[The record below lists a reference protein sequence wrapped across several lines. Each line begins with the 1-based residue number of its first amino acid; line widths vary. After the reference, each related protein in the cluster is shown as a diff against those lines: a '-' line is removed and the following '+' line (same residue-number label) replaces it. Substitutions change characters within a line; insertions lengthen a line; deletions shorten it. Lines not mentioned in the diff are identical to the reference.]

1 MKKRITLNLSEDVV
15 RLLEDLPGSASS
27 VAEAALRDGLR
38 LRAHQQAL
46 LEWLD
51 ELDSQHGGRDPDVVE
66 AARRFWE
73 AVADGSAGEDG
84 DGPDLVEEVRAER
97 RVPAP

>member
-15 RLLEDLPGSASS
+15 RLLEELPGSASS
-27 VAEAALRDGLR
+27 VAESALRDGSR

-51 ELDSQHGGRDPDVVE
+51 ELDHEHGGRDPDVEE
-66 AARRFWE
+66 AARRFWV
-73 AVADGSAGEDG
+73 AVADGSASDDG
-84 DGPDLVEEVRAER
+84 DGADLVEEVRAER
-97 RVPAP
+97 LAVR